1 MSPRGE
7 LATVLHESSVD
18 RSDIT
23 LLDLPYT
30 TQILSIALP
39 SWCNS
44 LSMAYI
50 LTEFAEIPWLWCYL
64 ALTRLRNEV
73 LYNPFLT
80 PKTKKTC
87 IFKMY

>member
-18 RSDIT
+18 RSNIT
-23 LLDLPYT
+23 LLDLQYT
-30 TQILSIALP
+30 TQILSIAL
-39 SWCNS
+39 S

-50 LTEFAEIPWLWCYL
+50 LTEFAEITWLWCYL
-64 ALTRLRNEV
+64 ALTTLRNEV